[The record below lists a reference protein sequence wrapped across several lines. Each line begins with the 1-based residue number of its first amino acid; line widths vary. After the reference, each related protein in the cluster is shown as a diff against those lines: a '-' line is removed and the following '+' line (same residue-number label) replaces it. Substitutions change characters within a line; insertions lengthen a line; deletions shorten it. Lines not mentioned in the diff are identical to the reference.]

1 VRSPLVW
8 DVYSVSDV
16 LFKQFLA
23 MTIVEVCP
31 FSEDDMMI
39 SVLLNI
45 FDSRTMLMTFLKALV
60 DAEIALSDHES
71 SLFRRNSVGNKFLS
85 AFGKIHGYNYLRS
98 LIGPLIVCMRELPAG
113 HSYEMDPSKAEGQ
126 DLEENQRTVEYV
138 ASKFL
143 SLMTSSLPQ
152 MPP

>member
-1 VRSPLVW
+1 
-8 DVYSVSDV
+8 
-16 LFKQFLA
+16 

-45 FDSRTMLMTFLKALV
+45 FDSRALLMAFLKTLV
-60 DAEIALSDHES
+60 DAEISRADTEV
-71 SLFRRNSVGNKFLS
+71 SLFRPNSVGNKFLS
-85 AFGKIHGYNYLRS
+85 AFAKIHGYSYLRS
-98 LIGPLIVCMRELPAG
+98 LIAPLIACMRELPPG
-113 HSYEMDPSKAEGQ
+113 HSYEMDPSKAKEQ
-126 DLEENQRTVEYV
+126 DLVENQKTVEYV

-143 SLMTSSLPQ
+143 TLMTSSLPQ